1 MPIFNHSEFQGH
13 NLLVGSV
20 LDLGCGRN
28 KLPGSIGVDFV
39 NSPGVDLVLDLN
51 NQLPFEPCSFDAIH
65 ANQVFEHVENII
77 GLMRECHRILKPEG
91 VLVVHVP
98 YFRSS
103 WAAIDPTHI
112 RQYTLLSMN
121 YFKRGTYEHDNYQ
134 FMNESFTTLQCYLD
148 HNYPRRPFRWLFSR
162 LALRWPIFF
171 ENSLLSFVYPFQT
184 LTFVLKK

>member
-1 MPIFNHSEFQGH
+1 MSIFNHSEYQGH
-13 NLLVGSV
+13 KLLVGRV

-28 KLPGSIGVDFV
+28 KLPGSVGVDV
-39 NSPGVDLVLDLN
+39 LNLPGVDHVLDLN
-51 NQLPFEPCSFDAIH
+51 NQLPFESSSFDAIH

-77 GLMRECHRILKPEG
+77 GLIRECHRILKHEG

-121 YFKRGTYEHDNYQ
+121 YFKLGTYEYDNYR
-134 FMNESFTTLQCYLD
+134 FMNESFTTLKCYVD
-148 HNYPRRPFRWLFSR
+148 NNYPRHRFRWFFSR
-162 LALRWPIFF
+162 LALRWPHFF
-171 ENSLLSFVYPFQT
+171 ENSFLSFVYPFET